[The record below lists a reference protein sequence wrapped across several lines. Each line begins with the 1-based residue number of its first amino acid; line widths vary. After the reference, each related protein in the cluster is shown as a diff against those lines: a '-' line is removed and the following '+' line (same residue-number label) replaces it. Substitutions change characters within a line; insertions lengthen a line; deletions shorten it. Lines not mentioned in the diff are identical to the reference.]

1 MNYEI
6 VPNIISCKDLDYI
19 SDMFNW
25 NLGAYKKT
33 QNSINKIETE
43 EIINMVSRVSN
54 VFKDNAE
61 ELLQILNQGGYN
73 G

>member
-43 EIINMVSRVSN
+43 EIINMVSIVSN